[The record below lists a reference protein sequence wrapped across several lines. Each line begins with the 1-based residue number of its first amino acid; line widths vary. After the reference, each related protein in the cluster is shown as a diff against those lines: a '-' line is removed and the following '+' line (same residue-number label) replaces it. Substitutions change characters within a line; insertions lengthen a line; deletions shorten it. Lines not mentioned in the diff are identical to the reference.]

1 MWQPKAGVC
10 SIPKRPLQRIENEDE
25 LVNGAIGR
33 ILRPAQGPVSY
44 YIMLRQT
51 LRRILV
57 RHQGINPFP
66 AQTAKDRGEF
76 PLPAGNSDRRPN
88 PTQPFEIDT
97 DHPTSSGS
105 FDFPAVR
112 IIEAKTNISDR
123 LVLNKR
129 HAARFCWRAG
139 AVGRNLLPPRLCGWA
154 TTRQCSAIR
163 LIIRSTLSS
172 PSVGDHV
179 VTTASSLLDLLFFAG
194 FSPAASAKFCFAPKK
209 GLTK

>member
-1 MWQPKAGVC
+1 MTPRDIAHHRLVNQQIGYPKYETPGELVALLG
-10 SIPKRPLQRIENEDE
+10 PLQRIENEDE

-33 ILRPAQGPVSY
+33 TLRPAQGPVSY

-76 PLPAGNSDRRPN
+76 PPPAGNSDRRPN

-97 DHPTSSGS
+97 DHPTSPGS

-123 LVLNKR
+123 SVCLND
-129 HAARFCWRAG
+129 G
-139 AVGRNLLPPRLCGWA
+139 
-154 TTRQCSAIR
+154 Q
-163 LIIRSTLSS
+163 
-172 PSVGDHV
+172 
-179 VTTASSLLDLLFFAG
+179 FFAG
-194 FSPAASAKFCFAPKK
+194 KRIATT
-209 GLTK
+209 GYER